1 MYSERVRQN
10 FFFEDCEIN
19 DVEDEIDFALVT
31 DDSSPIELD
40 HLESDIDVIVVR
52 KKEELQ
58 LLNQI

>member
-1 MYSERVRQN
+1 M
-10 FFFEDCEIN
+10 
-19 DVEDEIDFALVT
+19 EDEIDFALVT